1 LFHLANV
8 ALLPMLKDLGLSV
21 IEIPTHPTSGLALD
35 ALELL
40 LSEKRLNAI
49 VAMPT
54 VHNPLGS
61 TMPPE
66 AKRRLAQL
74 VNDY

>member
-1 LFHLANV
+1 
-8 ALLPMLKDLGLSV
+8 V
-21 IEIPTHPTSGLALD
+21 IEIPTHPNSGLSLD

-40 LSEKRLNAI
+40 LSEKRLQAI

-66 AKRRLAQL
+66 ASCRWRSWSTTTASR
-74 VNDY
+74 